1 MITRL
6 LSILIVVLALLAGCA
21 KDPFSVRDN
30 EAPTTKPGTFI
41 PPTAPMIVLE
51 NLRLSY
57 AELVI
62 GNYIQCLDSN
72 FVFKFDYIQITPGD
86 TAWNYAREVTLTQK
100 MFNEFSLNKATRRM
114 SVHFAILVDQPD
126 AVLDTSA
133 TLVRSYTL
141 LITDTLGTVQ
151 EDFHGIAR
159 FELIESSFNFWTVRR
174 WEDLHG
180 ETQTNSWAEFKN
192 AYR

>member
-1 MITRL
+1 VIARIIAL
-6 LSILIVVLALLAGCA
+6 GLLACVLSLGCA

-30 EAPTTKPGTFI
+30 EPPTTRPGTFI
-41 PPTAPMIVLE
+41 PPTAPLIVLE

-57 AELVI
+57 SELVI
-62 GNYIQCLDSN
+62 GNYVQCLDSH
-72 FVFKFDYIQITPGD
+72 FVFKFDYIQTTPGD
-86 TAWNYAREVTLTQK
+86 TAWNYTREVTLTQK
-100 MFNEFSLNKATRRM
+100 MFNEFSANKATRRM
-114 SVHFAILVDQPD
+114 EVQFNSLIDQPD

-159 FELIESSFNFWTVRR
+159 FELIESSFNFWTLRR

>member
-1 MITRL
+1 MSSRL
-6 LSILIVVLALLAGCA
+6 GGILLLVVILICGCA

-30 EAPTTKPGTFI
+30 EAPTTKPGTFV
-41 PPTAPMIVLE
+41 PPTAPVIVLE

-62 GNYIQCLDSN
+62 GNYIQCLDSH

-86 TAWNYAREVTLTQK
+86 TAWSYTREVTLTQK
-100 MFNEFSLNKATRRM
+100 MFNEFNANKATRRM
-114 SVHFAILVDQPD
+114 SVQFNVLLDQPD

-159 FELIESSFNFWTVRR
+159 FELIESSFNFWTLRR

-180 ETQTNSWAEFKN
+180 ESQTNSWAEFKN